1 MNELIGKIVDEEWA
15 QFQLVNNQG
24 GHASCQDDWR
34 QFDIMRRSQFSVW
47 PETLLQ
53 SYYSDLLTAGIEGRN
68 LIFSKYAYMM
78 ERTDPAGYE
87 RIKHVLPEISPERRA
102 FMEPAVQIQVQWAED
117 FAHDFPKFAGRGR
130 MIRAADEC
138 CGMTSV
144 ETYQHGELY
153 SYGEETQLLYC
164 EFVFRCEQEGKNLTY
179 LVREQMAKMY
189 GYESVE
195 DCERSIK
202 C

>member
-1 MNELIGKIVDEEWA
+1 
-15 QFQLVNNQG
+15 
-24 GHASCQDDWR
+24 
-34 QFDIMRRSQFSVW
+34 
-47 PETLLQ
+47 
-53 SYYSDLLTAGIEGRN
+53 
-68 LIFSKYAYMM
+68 
-78 ERTDPAGYE
+78 
-87 RIKHVLPEISPERRA
+87 
-102 FMEPAVQIQVQWAED
+102 
-117 FAHDFPKFAGRGR
+117 